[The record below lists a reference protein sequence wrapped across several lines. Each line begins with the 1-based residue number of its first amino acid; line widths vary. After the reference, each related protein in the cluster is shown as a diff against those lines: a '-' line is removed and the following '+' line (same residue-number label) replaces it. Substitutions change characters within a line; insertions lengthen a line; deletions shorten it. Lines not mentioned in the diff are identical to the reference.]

1 MKWGGS
7 KGDRDEEW
15 LDKHYGSSHP
25 ESGIGSHQNRFNGF
39 SQDYETLQTHA
50 CEKKLPTPLYEWK
63 DALIGEKCARP
74 PAQWREF
81 GHALLAEVIANQWGQ
96 PVPS

>member
-7 KGDRDEEW
+7 KGDRDEER

-25 ESGIGSHQNRFNGF
+25 ESGIGSHQNRFDGF

-50 CEKKLPTPLYEWK
+50 CEKKNCPHHFMNERMLSLVKNVCVLPPNGEHLEMLYWLK
-63 DALIGEKCARP
+63 
-74 PAQWREF
+74 
-81 GHALLAEVIANQWGQ
+81 
-96 PVPS
+96 